1 MFAHQN
7 SWHSHSVRRIIRHH
21 STLPEQFSVFTGK
34 QGSFHPYSS
43 LFTPICFDSSPNKIP
58 KEQCK
63 LYTLAPKAMNSKS
76 LKTTWCYISIWGFL
90 KTPKLVVSP
99 FISFKFDK
107 NKLDMGM
114 IMKGVPHLRKL
125 SICSKLQGKSLPSV
139 A

>member
-63 LYTLAPKAMNSKS
+63 LYTLAPQSNEQQKFEN
-76 LKTTWCYISIWGFL
+76 Y
-90 KTPKLVVSP
+90 LVLY
-99 FISFKFDK
+99 F
-107 NKLDMGM
+107 DMGVSQNAQVS
-114 IMKGVPHLRKL
+114 GFPVHF
-125 SICSKLQGKSLPSV
+125 LQI
-139 A
+139 